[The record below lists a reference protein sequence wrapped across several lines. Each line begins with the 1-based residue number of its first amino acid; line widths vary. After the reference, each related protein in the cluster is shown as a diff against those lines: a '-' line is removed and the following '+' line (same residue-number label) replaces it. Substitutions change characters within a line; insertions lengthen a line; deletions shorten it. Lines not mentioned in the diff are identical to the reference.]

1 MILLKKIL
9 AVYKIIRPLNFII
22 TLVSI
27 IVAYVISKKGAD
39 FSLEILLAAFSGAL
53 AGAAGNVINDY
64 YDIETDK
71 INKPKRV
78 LPSGDLTDKGTL
90 FLYMILVLLSLDLA
104 LWAGWQSFVVVFIS
118 TGIIFL
124 YSYKLKK
131 VPLLG
136 NIVVSIMTGMA
147 FIYGAIVAGNIMGG
161 LIPAAFALLINF
173 IREIVKDIEDIE
185 GDEKAGI
192 RTFPIVTGVKPAI
205 RIAGVTVIALIIL
218 TVVPFI
224 FNIYKIEYFIL
235 IMLAVN
241 PLLVVI
247 FKLLISIDSKADIG
261 KVSSLLKLAMVSGLA
276 AIYMGV

>member
-9 AVYKIIRPLNFII
+9 AVYRIIRPLNFII
-22 TLVSI
+22 TLLSI
-27 IVAYVISKKGAD
+27 IVAYVISKKGED
-39 FSLEILLAAFSGAL
+39 FSLVILLAAFSGAL

-71 INKPKRV
+71 INKPERV

-90 FLYMILVLLSLDLA
+90 FLYMIMVLLSLDLA
-104 LWAGWQSFVVVFIS
+104 LWAGWQSFLIVFIS
-118 TGIIFL
+118 TGIIFF
-124 YSYKLKK
+124 YSYKLKR

-136 NIVVSIMTGMA
+136 NIVVSFMTGMA

-161 LIPAAFALLINF
+161 IIPAAFAFLINF

-192 RTFPIVTGVKPAI
+192 RTFPIIRGVKPAI
-205 RIAGVTVIALIIL
+205 RIVFITVSTLIIL
-218 TVVPFI
+218 TLAPFI
-224 FNIYKIEYFIL
+224 FEIYKIEYVVL
-235 IMLAVN
+235 IMLVVN

-247 FKLLISIDSKADIG
+247 IKLLIDSKSKENI
-261 KVSSLLKLAMVSGLA
+261 KRVSSLLKLAMVSGLV
-276 AIYMGV
+276 AIYLGV